1 MEHWNWNQSGGM
13 PSCGAEQTDRQ
24 VTTHNQTTRPGPGNP
39 TLATLRTTIT
49 IHFLGQTKE
58 TPPNRYHG
66 WLADARSFFFS
77 PLSSHLFLFP
87 SVCVYLCMSSYSTA
101 QHRQVVSRK
110 LLGPGPPPLPSASES
125 QTKSLPPP
133 SSLWDLTPCFNSCFD
148 LRPENRLYIKY
159 LAFF

>member
-66 WLADARSFFFS
+66 WLADARSFFFFPLSLS
-77 PLSSHLFLFP
+77 PLPFSLLCVCHLL
-87 SVCVYLCMSSYSTA
+87 TA

-125 QTKSLPPP
+125 QTNLSHL
-133 SSLWDLTPCFNSCFD
+133 
-148 LRPENRLYIKY
+148 LRLLGI
-159 LAFF
+159 

>member
-1 MEHWNWNQSGGM
+1 MTDWMEHWNWNQSGGM

-66 WLADARSFFFS
+66 WLADARSFFFF
-77 PLSSHLFLFP
+77 PLSPPTSSFSLLCVPMYVFLQH
-87 SVCVYLCMSSYSTA
+87 STA
-101 QHRQVVSRK
+101 QTSRFPEASRSGSTPLTFRERITDKISPTSFVSLGFDP
-110 LLGPGPPPLPSASES
+110 LLQFL
-125 QTKSLPPP
+125 L
-133 SSLWDLTPCFNSCFD
+133 
-148 LRPENRLYIKY
+148 
-159 LAFF
+159 